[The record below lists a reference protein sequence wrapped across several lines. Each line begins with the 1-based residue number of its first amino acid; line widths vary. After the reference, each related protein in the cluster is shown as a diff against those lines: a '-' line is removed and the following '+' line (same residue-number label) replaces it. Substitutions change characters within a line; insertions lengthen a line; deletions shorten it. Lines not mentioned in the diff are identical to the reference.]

1 MVSVRLDNTLE
12 NQLNIIATQNK
23 KQKSQIIKEALAYY
37 FEMLKQESKEKT
49 SYELGADL
57 FGKYESKDGSLS
69 TTYKQK
75 IKKKLHEKNTH

>member
-12 NQLNIIATQNK
+12 NQLNLISSQSK
-23 KQKSQIIKEALAYY
+23 KQKSQIIKEALTYY
-37 FEMLKQESKEKT
+37 FDMLKQQSKQKT

-57 FGKYESKDGSLS
+57 FGRYSSNDGSLS

-75 IKKKLHEKNTH
+75 LKEKLHAKYTH